1 MPEIIQQGDTT
12 SHGGTVLE
20 GSPRDL
26 CMGKPIS
33 YLGHKVHCPKCKGIF
48 PIVEGVTTT
57 SFYGRGVAVAGMKTS
72 CGAVLIA
79 SQFTDTVEWSTGTW
93 QAAEHSNATAAAAA
107 QLAQGALPRR
117 SSAAASEIAESYDE
131 QPQLHAS
138 EIGGIPYFVETK
150 DGRRFSGRAT
160 MEGMLPRV
168 ETYNEEEYTV
178 YWGDVALAKME
189 EVG

>member
-1 MPEIIQQGDTT
+1 MPEIIRQVDTT

-20 GSPRDL
+20 GSPFDL

-33 YLGHKVHCPKCKGIF
+33 YFGHKVYCPKCKGIF
-48 PIVEGVTTT
+48 PIAEGVTTT
-57 SFYGRGVAVAGMKTS
+57 SFYGQGVAVAGMKTS
-72 CGAVLIA
+72 CGALLIA

-93 QAAEHSNATAAAAA
+93 QAAEQSTATAAAAA
-107 QLAQGALPRR
+107 QLAPGALPPRS
-117 SSAAASEIAESYDE
+117 SSAALEGAEIYDE
-131 QPQLHAS
+131 QTQLHAS

-160 MEGMLPRV
+160 MEGIIPRV
-168 ETYNEEEYTV
+168 ETYNEEEYIV

-189 EVG
+189 GVV